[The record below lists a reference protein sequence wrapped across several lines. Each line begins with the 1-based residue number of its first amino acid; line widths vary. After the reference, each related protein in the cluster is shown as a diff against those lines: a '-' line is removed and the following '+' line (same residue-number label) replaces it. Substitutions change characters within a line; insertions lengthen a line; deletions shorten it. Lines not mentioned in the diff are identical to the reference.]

1 MKKGYL
7 SAGTHNMQHL
17 LILCGGQ
24 VKNMEWRTNIL
35 VFGQQPK
42 WQKKPIKNKNK
53 GVIRKLN
60 SGLTTKQIDIYTW
73 RKLRIRVKTLW
84 STSSS
89 TVRLLLEVY
98 TITHP

>member
-1 MKKGYL
+1 MKKGHL
-7 SAGTHNMQHL
+7 SDGIHNMQHL
-17 LILCGGQ
+17 PILCGKQ
-24 VKNMEWRTNIL
+24 VKNMEWRTKIL

-42 WQKKPIKNKNK
+42 WQKKQIKNKNK
-53 GVIRKLN
+53 GVIGKLK
-60 SGLTTKQIDIYTW
+60 SGLITKQIDIYTW

>member
-1 MKKGYL
+1 MKKGHL
-7 SAGTHNMQHL
+7 SDGIHNMQHL
-17 LILCGGQ
+17 LILCGKQ
-24 VKNMEWRTNIL
+24 VKKHGIKNQDPSVWTAT
-35 VFGQQPK
+35 Q
-42 WQKKPIKNKNK
+42 WQRKPIKNKNK
-53 GVIRKLN
+53 GVIQKLK
-60 SGLTTKQIDIYTW
+60 SGLITKQIDIYTW